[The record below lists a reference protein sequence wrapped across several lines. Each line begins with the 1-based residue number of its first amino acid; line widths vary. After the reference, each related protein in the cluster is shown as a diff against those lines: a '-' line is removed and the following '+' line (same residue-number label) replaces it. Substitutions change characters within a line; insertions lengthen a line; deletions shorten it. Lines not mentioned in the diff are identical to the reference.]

1 LLEFKCTQSSRYPL
15 CPVPSQSWSILKQ
28 SKEPN
33 QKENAHYM
41 RPIVDEKELVVV
53 IVKPAINAKGTKSAA
68 STPS

>member
-1 LLEFKCTQSSRYPL
+1 
-15 CPVPSQSWSILKQ
+15 VPSQSWSILKQ